1 MPRQMRGM
9 FFVRPQ
15 IVVQGNPEG
24 IPQFGLVAEEV
35 EKGER
40 GVAQRSP
47 QRASTSPRAGSH
59 HQAAEIFCCAAEK
72 GNGNP
77 RNESQ
82 EQVSQIQDVSDQLE
96 RVSMSMM
103 DRRL

>member
-35 EKGER
+35 EKVNAVLLNEFLRER
-40 GVAQRSP
+40 RQVQEQEATIKQLKSSAAQ
-47 QRASTSPRAGSH
+47 QKKGTKILATSL
-59 HQAAEIFCCAAEK
+59 K
-72 GNGNP
+72 
-77 RNESQ
+77 

-96 RVSMSMM
+96 RVPTPMM